1 MEEKQQQ
8 VITYHEFKSL
18 SRDMG
23 EMKVLMSKMVDAVNR
38 ISLLDERQQSVSL
51 SIQKIDERTARL
63 EAKQQEAEISRAM
76 NHASGDRL
84 NLIDAGFCELHIER
98 ERDKARVQTIIWMI
112 RGLWATVAAGGM
124 TIVAKLWGFQ

>member
-1 MEEKQQQ
+1 MEEKQQP
-8 VITYHEFKSL
+8 ITYHEFKSL

-23 EMKVLMSKMVDAVNR
+23 EMKALMSKMVDAVNR

-84 NLIDAGFCELHIER
+84 NLIDAGFRELHIER

-124 TIVAKLWGFQ
+124 TIVTKLWGFQ

>member
-8 VITYHEFKSL
+8 AITYHEFKSL

-23 EMKVLMSKMVDAVNR
+23 EMKALMSKMVDAVNR

-76 NHASGDRL
+76 SHASGDRL
-84 NLIDAGFCELHIER
+84 NLIDAGFRELHIER

-112 RGLWATVAAGGM
+112 RGLWATVTAGGI